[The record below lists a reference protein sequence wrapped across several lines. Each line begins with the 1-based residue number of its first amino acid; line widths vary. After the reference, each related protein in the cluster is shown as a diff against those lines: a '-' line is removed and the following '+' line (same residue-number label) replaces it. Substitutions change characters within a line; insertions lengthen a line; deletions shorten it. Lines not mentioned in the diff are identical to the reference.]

1 MEKVEMKLPLCS
13 AAEGEKRLRHPEK
26 DCEVWMDSEKDAQ
39 SRGPIYCGAFSA
51 FEMTP

>member
-1 MEKVEMKLPLCS
+1 MEKAEMKLPLCS

-39 SRGPIYCGAFSA
+39 SGVRFTAVHSQRSK
-51 FEMTP
+51 